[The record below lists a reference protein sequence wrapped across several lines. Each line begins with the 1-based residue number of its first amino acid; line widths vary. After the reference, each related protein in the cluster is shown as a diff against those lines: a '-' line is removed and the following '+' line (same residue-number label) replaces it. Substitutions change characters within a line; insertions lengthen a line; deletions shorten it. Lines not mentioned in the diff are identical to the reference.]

1 MLFNPKKNR
10 GDIEIPA
17 FTLLAHKRQNYRTT
31 FERLKS
37 LGNRAD
43 ARFK

>member
-1 MLFNPKKNR
+1 MLSNSNKYR
-10 GDIEIPA
+10 EGVGIPA

-37 LGNRAD
+37 LGNRAG
-43 ARFK
+43 ARLK